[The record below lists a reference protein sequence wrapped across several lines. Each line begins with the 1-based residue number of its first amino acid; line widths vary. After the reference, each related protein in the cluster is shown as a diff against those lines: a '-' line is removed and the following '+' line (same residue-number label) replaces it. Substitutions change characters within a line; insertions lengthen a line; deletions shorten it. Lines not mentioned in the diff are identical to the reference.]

1 MKNYIISLTDL
12 KNIPV
17 FYFICLFTVFLLPS
31 YFVVDIVG
39 AHLLY
44 LNIINL
50 IFSISFYVYDFEKT
64 SYKSVFTSLIF
75 KVLSLFVILSF
86 ISVLWSENL
95 NESFLKS
102 IYWLTVLVTLFFTS
116 FFLRRICIKS
126 LTYIIISFLFL
137 HISLIA
143 FNYFQIIRQTS
154 YDFSYATFLKG
165 LASNKNIASS
175 TILLSIPFINI
186 LWVKAKSIIF
196 KISLFFLS
204 FLSFYFILALSSR
217 SVFIAIISC
226 GIVFIFGY
234 MYLKFY
240 KKNNLSFIFLKN
252 ISLSFVLPFLMAF
265 FAFNISSFNNN
276 NVQIASRIS
285 SINVNDESTS
295 NRIRYYN
302 HALSQVLETPFFGVG
317 SGNWKFKSVYLD
329 RFDIIGYTVPYHVHN
344 DFLEIFTELGIL
356 GFVLYLLLFLV
367 SFLNL
372 FRSFSNS
379 KSFDDLFVNIMLIA
393 VLFSF
398 FIDSNLNFP
407 HARLIQVSFFIIILA
422 YSSIP
427 LSKRNEIF

>member
-1 MKNYIISLTDL
+1 MHINNLPI
-12 KNIPV
+12 
-17 FYFICLFTVFLLPS
+17 FYFICLFFVFLLPS

-50 IFSISFYVYDFEKT
+50 IFSFSFFKCDFQRT
-64 SYKSVFTSLIF
+64 TYKNVFNSLIF
-75 KVLSLFVILSF
+75 KLLSLFVLLSF
-86 ISVLWSENL
+86 ISILWSENF
-95 NESFLKS
+95 NESIVKS

-116 FFLRRICIKS
+116 FFIRRVNIKS
-126 LTYIIISFLFL
+126 LTYIIISFLFIHL
-137 HISLIA
+137 SLIA
-143 FNYFQIIRQTS
+143 FNYFQIIRQS
-154 YDFSYATFLKG
+154 YYEFSYSIFLKG

-175 TILLSIPFINI
+175 TILLSIPFVNVLFI
-186 LWVKAKSIIF
+186 KTKSILL
-196 KISLFFLS
+196 KISLFFLT

-226 GIVFIFGY
+226 TVFFIFGY
-234 MYLKFY
+234 LYLKFF
-240 KKNNLSFIFLKN
+240 KTSNLSFIFLKN
-252 ISLSFVLPFLMAF
+252 ISFCFVLPFLMAF

-285 SINVNDESTS
+285 SININDESTS

-302 HALSQVLETPFFGVG
+302 HALSQLQETPFLGVG

-329 RFDIIGYTVPYHVHN
+329 RFNINGYTVPYHVHN

-356 GFVLYLLLFLV
+356 GFVLYLLLFIV
-367 SFLNL
+367 PFLNL
-372 FRSFSNS
+372 FRSFSDSNS
-379 KSFDDLFVNIMLIA
+379 LDDLFVNIMLIA
-393 VLFSF
+393 VLLCF